1 MKYIVKSPLAS
12 KTMDFP
18 KNKSYIFAHKRL
30 TYIIMEQKKT
40 EYITLHLIVFGT
52 IIIIGVLA
60 RQTALHY
67 GWDEFSSY
75 LIFMV
80 CSIVIGA
87 IYLNLQM
94 VFSQLLSPTIEKC
107 FIRFECYRNKVIAVE
122 TPVVHTEL
130 AERTIISESIISEP
144 ETEIETTSDITEEVS
159 NPSCSELNE
168 DVTELPKEEAT
179 SSTINN
185 IPIEEYNQP
194 IEYEIFRANAMAE
207 KERASQEKLDKVLS
221 YTKQNLVLYLSE
233 TDLNRLCEYITEYYF
248 SDSLPKV
255 EQIKVDAQLKT
266 IDIMHFGWNI
276 GKAFGKPRLQT
287 ATFIK
292 RVFAHTLRDSEIST
306 IERKMSHTESECRI
320 KLDRK
325 IA

>member
-1 MKYIVKSPLAS
+1 MK
-12 KTMDFP
+12 
-18 KNKSYIFAHKRL
+18 
-30 TYIIMEQKKT
+30 QKKI
-40 EYITLHLIVFGT
+40 EHITLNLIVFGT
-52 IIIIGVLA
+52 IAIIGVLA
-60 RQTALHY
+60 RQTVLHY

-75 LIFMV
+75 LILVV
-80 CSIVIGA
+80 CSIIMGA

-94 VFSQLLSPTIEKC
+94 AFRQLLSPTIERC
-107 FIRFECYRNKVIAVE
+107 FMRFECYRNKAV
-122 TPVVHTEL
+122 VVEVPTVNSEL
-130 AERTIISESIISEP
+130 AGSSINSKPIISEP
-144 ETEIETTSDITEEVS
+144 EPEIEIETTSDITEEVS

-179 SSTINN
+179 PSTIND
-185 IPIEEYNQP
+185 ISMQESNQP
-194 IEYEIFRANAMAE
+194 TEYEIFRANAMAE
-207 KERASQEKLDKVLS
+207 KERVSQEKLDKVLT

-233 TDLNRLCEYITEYYF
+233 TDLNRLCGYITEYYL
-248 SDSLPKV
+248 SDTMPKV

-306 IERKMSHTESECRI
+306 IERKMSHTESECKI

>member
-1 MKYIVKSPLAS
+1 
-12 KTMDFP
+12 
-18 KNKSYIFAHKRL
+18 
-30 TYIIMEQKKT
+30 MELKKI
-40 EYITLHLIVFGT
+40 EHITLHLIVFGT
-52 IIIIGVLA
+52 IAIIGVLA
-60 RQTALHY
+60 RQTVLHY

-75 LIFMV
+75 LILVV
-80 CSIVIGA
+80 CSIIMGA

-94 VFSQLLSPTIEKC
+94 VFSQILSPTIEKC
-107 FIRFECYRNKVIAVE
+107 FMRFECYRNKAV
-122 TPVVHTEL
+122 VVEVPAVNSEL
-130 AERTIISESIISEP
+130 AESAINSEPIISEP
-144 ETEIETTSDITEEVS
+144 EPEIEIETTSDITEGVS

-179 SSTINN
+179 PSTIND
-185 IPIEEYNQP
+185 ISMQESNQP
-194 IEYEIFRANAMAE
+194 TEYEIFRANAMAE
-207 KERASQEKLDKVLS
+207 KERTSQEKLDKVLT
-221 YTKQNLVLYLSE
+221 YTKQNLILYLSE
-233 TDLNRLCEYITEYYF
+233 TDLNRLCGYITEYYL

-306 IERKMSHTESECRI
+306 IERKMSHTESECKI